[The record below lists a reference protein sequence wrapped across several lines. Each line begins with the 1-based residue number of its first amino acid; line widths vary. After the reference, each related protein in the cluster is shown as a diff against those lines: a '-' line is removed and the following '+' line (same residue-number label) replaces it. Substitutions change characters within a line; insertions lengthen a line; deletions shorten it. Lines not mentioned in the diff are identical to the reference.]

1 MNNRDDNATAVANRL
16 SPPNWEE
23 RVRHYMVKLADP
35 TSLSLEERLS
45 VDRGVLAFRCGFPR
59 DANPFAVH
67 CAQHEVWDSAFGHA
81 QAEAIR
87 RARADRQRSRP
98 Q

>member
-1 MNNRDDNATAVANRL
+1 MNNSDDNSTLVANRL

-35 TSLSLEERLS
+35 ASLSLEERLS

-59 DANPFAVH
+59 EANPFAAD
-67 CAQHEVWDSAFGHA
+67 CEQHEVWDSAFGHA
-81 QAEAIR
+81 QAESIR
-87 RARADRQRSRP
+87 RARADRQRP
-98 Q
+98 QQQ